1 MKILIEITYILSKTG
16 WLHLSFS
23 TPDLYSVTLVFNLL
37 ANTLCLSNFTSAN
50 HLQPDLLS
58 LSLFLKLTRLGCLSL
73 WMLSI
78 LFLWSV
84 LMLSTGLYSWLI
96 KWADHCSSH
105 SRSLQFHLSQLP
117 TTWFTL
123 SLSFFL
129 NLGKH
134 KSGWN
139 HVCVCECRRSCEE
152 RQRAK
157 EQKKERKRK
166 ESKKLFQWNYKNREM
181 ALIVVL
187 KFGNLIW

>member
-1 MKILIEITYILSKTG
+1 MKSN
-16 WLHLSFS
+16 
-23 TPDLYSVTLVFNLL
+23 NLKRCNFYDIAL
-37 ANTLCLSNFTSAN
+37 TLCLSNFTSAN

-58 LSLFLKLTRLGCLSL
+58 LSLFSKLTRLGCLSL

-84 LMLSTGLYSWLI
+84 LMLSTGLYSWLR

-105 SRSLQFHLSQLP
+105 SLSLHFHLTQLP

-139 HVCVCECRRSCEE
+139 HVCVCVSVEGVVRRDRE
-152 RQRAK
+152 RKNRR
-157 EQKKERKRK
+157 KKEK
-166 ESKKLFQWNYKNREM
+166 EKKVKNSFNKITKIERW
-181 ALIVVL
+181 LWL
-187 KFGNLIW
+187 